1 MDLDEEEA
9 EDVED
14 PMEDL
19 KRKARAAITQ
29 ATAPRKP
36 AQSMLPPPSRQAK
49 GRGRSPSEEAEE
61 VESNS
66 KAKKG
71 GDTEVTKDQTFLKAI
86 TKATKS
92 RKAID
97 ELDKEFN
104 NLKIP
109 KVRGKDVIPA
119 TSTTYDHPDW
129 NLVDQFDD
137 ELRGN
142 FIQIVKKDL
151 FRKDLGEKR
160 ADRVDDGR
168 PNFKKFKKVSSYG
181 HIYLRSMLIVRRTSS
196 GGSRSDW
203 HWSVRT

>member
-1 MDLDEEEA
+1 MDVDETEEA
-9 EDVED
+9 EEIED

-29 ATAPRKP
+29 ASAPRAKLT
-36 AQSMLPPPSRQAK
+36 QSMAPPPPRQAK
-49 GRGRSPSEEAEE
+49 NRARSPSEEVEE
-61 VESNS
+61 IETKS
-66 KAKKG
+66 KKKLLADG
-71 GDTEVTKDQTFLKAI
+71 EVTKDQNFLQAI

-92 RKAID
+92 KKAID

-109 KVRGKDVIPA
+109 KVRGKDVIPPS
-119 TSTTYDHPDW
+119 STTYDHPDW
-129 NLVDQFDD
+129 NLVDEFDD

-160 ADRVDDGR
+160 AERVDDGR
-168 PNFKKFKKVSSYG
+168 PNFKKFKKVS
-181 HIYLRSMLIVRRTSS
+181 R
-196 GGSRSDW
+196 D
-203 HWSVRT
+203 